1 MLRMLGKVLV
11 TLGEVLIT
19 ENITVAK
26 FSTPVAKF
34 GDSLVSP
41 ARQKPN
47 LLLFGFNIC
56 YN

>member
-11 TLGEVLIT
+11 TLGEELIT
-19 ENITVAK
+19 ESITVAK
-26 FSTPVAKF
+26 FGNSF
-34 GDSLVSP
+34 VSP
-41 ARQKPN
+41 ARRKPN